1 LCVYEPLVWFD
12 IAQAVLGPAN
22 RDLGARRLNGRE
34 EIRSMTVEHTNG
46 SIVHVTSATFDGV
59 VTSERPVLIDFWAPW
74 CGPCRAIAPLLEEI
88 AQELGDKVTI
98 GKVNV
103 DEHPDLAMRFGVQ
116 AIPQLLFF
124 KDGAVKDKLVGAVPK
139 RELVKRLDAL
149 GG

>member
-1 LCVYEPLVWFD
+1 
-12 IAQAVLGPAN
+12 
-22 RDLGARRLNGRE
+22 
-34 EIRSMTVEHTNG
+34 MTPGDTN
-46 SIVHVTSATFDGV
+46 STIVHVTGTTFDGV
-59 VTSERPVLIDFWAPW
+59 VTSDRPVLIDFWAPW
-74 CGPCRAIAPLLEEI
+74 CGPCRAIAPVLEEI

-103 DEHPDLAMRFGVQ
+103 DEHPDLAVRFGVQ

-149 GG
+149 SG